1 MHPNSSSDRL
11 AFKVRQHM
19 THQSHTRYT
28 NAANKTAVSEIVQYT
43 VSTQLNVAAVIEA
56 AIRQ

>member
-1 MHPNSSSDRL
+1 
-11 AFKVRQHM
+11 M